1 MARDDFSAPQ
11 GLTQHIL
18 RALAVD
24 EVHARP
30 FHLVRSPRRFF
41 HFAFLTDAAASK
53 AAIQALSLWC
63 TAHHLPPPAREARHH
78 RVVLGDMA
86 LRFES
91 HAEFCTYTFGFA
103 GEGGEW
109 FSPAAPA
116 MMDFTAFLPQPGPL
130 IVAIDLHLLKLST
143 LDEISAR
150 LEKTF
155 DVTSLAACKV
165 TRGAG
170 IVATDFRC
178 GHDGFVRILIGDVSL
193 SPYRAGA
200 LAQRLMEIETYRTLA
215 LMGLPVAQ
223 SLSPAVQHVED
234 SLTRIA
240 RNMTKT
246 AGLTA
251 DRGLLD
257 ELTGLAAQLEA
268 DAASANFRLGASAAY
283 DEIVGQRLE
292 SIGQEPLEDYSSLTA
307 FLLRRMGPAMRTCQ
321 MLQQRQARL
330 SEKLAR
336 ATNLLRTR
344 VDVAIE
350 EQNRDV
356 LHAMNERTR
365 LQLRLQQTVEGL
377 SVAAIS
383 YYIVGLAGYV
393 FKGLKEVG
401 LLPFDYSLATAA
413 TVPLAVL
420 TVAYV
425 VRRIR
430 KAHSDGH

>member
-1 MARDDFSAPQ
+1 MARDDFAAPK
-11 GLTQHIL
+11 GLTQHVL
-18 RALAVD
+18 REMAVD

-41 HFAFLTDAAASK
+41 HFAFQTDAAASR
-53 AAIQALSLWC
+53 AAVEALSLWC
-63 TAHHLPPPAREARHH
+63 GAHDLPQPLREARHH
-78 RVVLGDMA
+78 RIVRGDMA

-103 GEGGEW
+103 GESEAW
-109 FSPAAPA
+109 FAPAATD

-130 IVAIDLHLLKLST
+130 VVAIDLHLVKIPS
-143 LDEISAR
+143 LDTASAG
-150 LEKTF
+150 LEQMF

-165 TRGAG
+165 ARGAG

-178 GHDGFVRILIGDVSL
+178 VDDGFVRILIGDLSL

-234 SLTRIA
+234 SLTRMA
-240 RNMTKT
+240 RTMTKI

-251 DRGLLD
+251 DRSLLD

-292 SIGQEPLEDYSSLTA
+292 AIGQEPWEDYSSLSA
-307 FLLRRMGPAMRTCQ
+307 FLQRRMGPAMRTCQ

-383 YYIVGLAGYV
+383 YYVVALIGHVCEGLA
-393 FKGLKEVG
+393 EIMP
-401 LLPFDYSLATAA
+401 LPLSPPVLTALS
-413 TVPLAVL
+413 VPLVIMAIAL
-420 TVAYV
+420 V

>member
-1 MARDDFSAPQ
+1 MNGNDFAAPA

-30 FHLVRSPRRFF
+30 FHLVSSPRRFF
-41 HFAFLTDAAASK
+41 HFAFLTDAAGSK
-53 AAIQALSLWC
+53 AAVQALGLWC
-63 TAHHLPPPAREARHH
+63 SAHNLPQPSPEARHH
-78 RVVLGDMA
+78 RIVKDDMA

-103 GEGGEW
+103 AENAAW
-109 FSPAAPA
+109 FAPSAAEII
-116 MMDFTAFLPQPGPL
+116 DFTSFLPQPGPL
-130 IVAIDLHLLKLST
+130 MVAIDLHLAKLDHLT
-143 LDEISAR
+143 RVAEH

-155 DVTSLAACKV
+155 DLTSLAACKV
-165 TRGAG
+165 ARGAG

-178 GHDGFVRILIGDVSL
+178 QSDGFVRVLIGDLSL

-223 SLSPAVQHVED
+223 SLSPAIQQMEG
-234 SLTRIA
+234 SLTLIA
-240 RNMTKT
+240 RNLTKT
-246 AGLTA
+246 AGLAA
-251 DRGLLD
+251 DRTLLD
-257 ELTGLAAQLEA
+257 ELTALAAQLEA

-292 SIGQEPLEDYSSLTA
+292 AIGQEPWEDYSSLTA

-383 YYIVGLAGYV
+383 YYVVGLAGYV

-401 LLPFDYSLATAA
+401 LLPVDYSLATAA
-413 TVPLAVL
+413 TVPLVVL
-420 TVAYV
+420 AVAYV
-425 VRRIR
+425 VHRIR
-430 KAHSDGH
+430 HAHSDGH